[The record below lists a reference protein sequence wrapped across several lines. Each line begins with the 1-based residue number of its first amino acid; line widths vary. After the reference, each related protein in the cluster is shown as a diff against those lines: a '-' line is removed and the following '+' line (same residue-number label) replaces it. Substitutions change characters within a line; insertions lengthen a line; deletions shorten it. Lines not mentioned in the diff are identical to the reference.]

1 MISTVTTTTTTTTTA
16 ATTTSTVTTVAG
28 TTLIT
33 QLGLIA
39 VLSLIVLL
47 IVKELSGA
55 YAAQMR
61 ENGTVALPASRLDTV
76 LNTGIVPLLF
86 AFAVIVIAKIAQIL
100 M

>member
-1 MISTVTTTTTTTTTA
+1 MISTVTTTTTTTTA

-55 YAAQMR
+55 YAAQIR
-61 ENGTVALPASRLDTV
+61 ENGTVALPASRLDTI

-86 AFAVIVIAKIAQIL
+86 AFGVIVVTKISQLL